1 MGGWFWWLQATAVAA
16 VFLLDNKPFPG
27 RFPLSL
33 PMLKPHSPSLALI
46 MFWEPKKK
54 NNQNYRN
61 TEFSLKSNVI

>member
-16 VFLLDNKPFPG
+16 NKQTNKPFPG

-54 NNQNYRN
+54 NNKNYRN
-61 TEFSLKSNVI
+61 TDFSLKSNAI